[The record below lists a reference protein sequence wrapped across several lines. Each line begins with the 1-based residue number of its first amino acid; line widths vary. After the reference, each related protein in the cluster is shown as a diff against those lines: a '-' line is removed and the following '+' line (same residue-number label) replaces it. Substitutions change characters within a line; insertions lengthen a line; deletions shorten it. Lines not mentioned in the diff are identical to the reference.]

1 MTISYDNIRLIYED
15 EKNISILSIVQKR
28 FNLGVAKD
36 NQSYYDRNIYENILS
51 NNVDNM
57 LLSSRLFFVI
67 VLHITILKDFSA
79 NQFNRLKAQT
89 IKWLPRFILYAY
101 IS

>member
-36 NQSYYDRNIYENILS
+36 NQSYYNRNIYQNILS
-51 NNVDNM
+51 NNVDDII
-57 LLSSRLFFVI
+57 LSSRL
-67 VLHITILKDFSA
+67 TI
-79 NQFNRLKAQT
+79 
-89 IKWLPRFILYAY
+89 WLRNCFTYYHTERVFRKSI
-101 IS
+101 

>member
-36 NQSYYDRNIYENILS
+36 NQSYYNRNIYQNILS
-51 NNVDNM
+51 NNVDDM
-57 LLSSRLFFVI
+57 ILSSRLLRNCFTYYHTERVFRKSI
-67 VLHITILKDFSA
+67 
-79 NQFNRLKAQT
+79 
-89 IKWLPRFILYAY
+89 
-101 IS
+101 

>member
-36 NQSYYDRNIYENILS
+36 NQSYYNRNIYQNILS
-51 NNVDNM
+51 NNVDDI
-57 LLSSRLFFVI
+57 LLSS
-67 VLHITILKDFSA
+67 S
-79 NQFNRLKAQT
+79 
-89 IKWLPRFILYAY
+89 
-101 IS
+101 S

>member
-36 NQSYYDRNIYENILS
+36 NQSYYNRNIYQNILS
-51 NNVDNM
+51 NNVYGM
-57 LLSSRLFFVI
+57 LLLRNMFSPSYLI
-67 VLHITILKDFSA
+67 YILPYYNICLEK
-79 NQFNRLKAQT
+79 NLGN
-89 IKWLPRFILYAY
+89 
-101 IS
+101 